1 MELKNGSLV
10 FINFQNCFIQS
21 IIELD
26 QVSSI
31 VNIENK
37 YFDKH
42 LVENISVPV
51 PVKYPVPVTIPVPL
65 TIPVPAKS
73 WSRHFLPIPV
83 PVPVPAEK
91 AIPVDPWFKV
101 YITALGHVYVKFVK

>member
-1 MELKNGSLV
+1 MIFLFEVPELVSSNYGLLV

-21 IIELD
+21 IIELE
-26 QVSSI
+26 VSSI

-42 LVENISVPV
+42 LVENFSVPV
-51 PVKYPVPVTIPVPL
+51 KFPVPVTIPVP
-65 TIPVPAKS
+65 AKS
-73 WSRHFLPIPV
+73 RSRHFLPI

-91 AIPVDPWFKV
+91 AIPVDPCV
-101 YITALGHVYVKFVK
+101 YKKLFT

>member
-1 MELKNGSLV
+1 MMIFLFEVPELVSSNYGLLV

-21 IIELD
+21 IIELE
-26 QVSSI
+26 VSSI

-51 PVKYPVPVTIPVPL
+51 PVKFPVPVTIPVP
-65 TIPVPAKS
+65 AKS
-73 WSRHFLPIPV
+73 RSRHFLPI
-83 PVPVPAEK
+83 PVPAEK
-91 AIPVDPWFKV
+91 AIPVDHWCHFIIK
-101 YITALGHVYVKFVK
+101 H